1 MELSEVI
8 KELEK
13 DDTKIFVSKNKPF
26 VEMKCQSQNEVI
38 EFFRDN
44 SIYAGNI
51 NIKREWQEIKKPITF
66 DEVLNNGELFKCKH
80 PKIKEDGYW
89 VLSTFIK
96 MLYVKCF
103 DSAEIADIL
112 QKGKFYN

>member
-1 MELSEVI
+1 MKLSEII

-66 DEVLNNGELFKCKH
+66 DEVLNNGKNFRCEH
-80 PKIKEDGYW
+80 PKIKDDYFI
-89 VLSTFIK
+89 LSRFIEH
-96 MLYVKCF
+96 LYINDF
-103 DSAEIADIL
+103 NSDEIADIL
-112 QKGKFYN
+112 NTGKFYN